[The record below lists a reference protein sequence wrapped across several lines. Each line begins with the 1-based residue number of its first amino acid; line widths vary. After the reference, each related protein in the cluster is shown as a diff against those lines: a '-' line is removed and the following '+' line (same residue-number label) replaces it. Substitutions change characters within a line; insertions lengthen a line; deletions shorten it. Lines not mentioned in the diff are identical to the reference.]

1 MQTTNTPATKQLLQ
15 VHRTDSAHWVGDGF
29 PVRSIFDYENLGREA
44 LSPFLLMDYA
54 GPAQFAPA
62 AEPRGVGEHPHRGF
76 ETVTL
81 AYQGEVEHR
90 DSNGGGGRIGPGDVQ
105 WMTAASG
112 VMHEEKHSRAF
123 TERGGIFE
131 MIQLW
136 VNLPAKDKMSAPGYQ
151 TLPASRIPAVK
162 LPDQAGEV
170 RVVAGEFQGA
180 RGPAHTFTPINLWE
194 ISLRAGAKATFD
206 LPEGHTAAFFV
217 RRGRVEVPGSR
228 ETAGEAALAL
238 FSREGRRVT
247 LAARE
252 DTALLFLGGEPIA
265 EPVVGQGPFVMNT
278 AGEIRQ
284 AIADVRAGRFGRLEP
299 AALS

>member
-1 MQTTNTPATKQLLQ
+1 MQITNTPATKQLLQ
-15 VHRTDSAHWVGDGF
+15 IHRPRSTHWVGDGF

-54 GPAQFAPA
+54 GPAEFAPA
-62 AEPRGVGEHPHRGF
+62 VEPRGVGEHPHRGF

-123 TERGGIFE
+123 TESGGVFE

-136 VNLPAKDKMSAPGYQ
+136 VNLPAKDKMSTPGYQ
-151 TLPASRIPAVK
+151 TLPAGRIPAVK
-162 LPDQAGEV
+162 LPDRAGEV
-170 RVVAGEFQGA
+170 RVVAGEYEGA

-194 ISLRAGAKATFD
+194 ISLRAGARATFD

-217 RRGRVEVPGSR
+217 RRGRIELPGGG
-228 ETAGEAALAL
+228 ETAGVASLVQ